1 MVVNLTKLPIA
12 QQLAIKALLET
23 GKSERSTAKLSGVS
37 RETVRA
43 VKEAKNLDPQ
53 AVDRIKKGLSAK
65 FYDIADRSL
74 DHITDDKLKGAQ
86 PSQLIMTAGIA
97 TDKARLIEG
106 KATSRTEYVDASD
119 QEINEEIARLE
130 GELAEW
136 KGGEI
141 VNAQGFEEESTTP
154 AGQLAP
160 ETVDQEANGA
170 D

>member
-1 MVVNLTKLPIA
+1 MAVSLTKLPIA

-65 FYDIADRSL
+65 FYDVADRSL
-74 DHITDDKLKGAQ
+74 DHITDEKLKGAQ

-106 KATSRTEYVDASD
+106 KATARTEYVDASD
-119 QEINEEIARLE
+119 QEINDEIARLE
-130 GELAEW
+130 GELGKWER
-136 KGGEI
+136 GEV
-141 VNAQGFEEESTTP
+141 VNTGLEDEDTTP
-154 AGQLAP
+154 AGQPASQ
-160 ETVDQEANGA
+160 TVDKVSNG
-170 D
+170 

>member
-1 MVVNLTKLPIA
+1 MAVNLTKLPIA

-43 VKEAKNLDPQ
+43 VNQCQTLDPQ
-53 AVDRIKKGLSAK
+53 RVDRIKKGLSAK
-65 FYDIADRSL
+65 FYDVADRSL
-74 DHITDDKLKGAQ
+74 DHISDDKLKNAQ

-106 KATSRTEYVDASD
+106 KATTRTEYVDASD
-119 QEINEEIARLE
+119 KEINDEIERLE
-130 GELAEW
+130 GELGKWER
-136 KGGEI
+136 GEI
-141 VNAQGFEEESTTP
+141 ANTGLEDEDTTP
-154 AGQLAP
+154 EGQSAS
-160 ETVDQEANGA
+160 ETVDEVVNGA

>member
-1 MVVNLTKLPIA
+1 VPVNLTRLPVA

-23 GKSERSTAKLSGVS
+23 GKSERHTARLSGVS

-65 FYDIADRSL
+65 FYDVADRSL

-106 KATSRTEYVDASD
+106 KATARTEYVDASD
-119 QEINEEIARLE
+119 KEIEDEIARLE
-130 GELAEW
+130 GELTQW
-136 KGGEI
+136 RNGDV
-141 VNAQGFEEESTTP
+141 VNAGLEEAQATP
-154 AGQLAP
+154 AGQSAP
-160 ETVDQEANGA
+160 ETVDRGPDGA